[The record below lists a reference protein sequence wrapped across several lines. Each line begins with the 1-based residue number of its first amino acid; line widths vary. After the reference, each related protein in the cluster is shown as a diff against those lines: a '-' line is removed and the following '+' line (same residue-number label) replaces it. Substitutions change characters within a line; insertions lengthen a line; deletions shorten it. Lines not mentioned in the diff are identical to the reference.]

1 MSAIVPF
8 ESAKLP
14 AFLRNRTA
22 PIVNELSAN
31 VGGGGFPVLSI
42 KGKVFTLVKGKER
55 EVLLN
60 PEDTDE
66 VATSISV
73 VLLKANAGL
82 SKVWYANGYVEGAVD
97 APDCFSHDGIVPD
110 PSAEHKQSTKC
121 QGCPKAVWGSKIS
134 DAGKKLKACSDSRRV
149 AIANLDDI
157 ENPILLRIPAATL
170 APLAAYGDLLAA
182 RNAPYNSVVTKIGFD
197 RDSASP
203 KLTFKPLGWLTDEQ
217 WTQVE
222 EVVES
227 DAVAKILGV
236 TGEAP
241 IPHEDDL
248 PEGAP
253 PKAAVKAAPAPAPK
267 PAAKPAPKPAPKEYD
282 NGGGEDDGEPAPA
295 PVKAAPKPAPKAA
308 PKPVVVDANDSL
320 EDDLDALLGGM
331 DD

>member
-1 MSAIVPF
+1 MSSIVPF
-8 ESAKLP
+8 ESANLP

-31 VGGGGFPVLSI
+31 VGGGFPVLSI
-42 KGKVFTLVKGKER
+42 KGKVFTLMKGKER

-60 PEDTDE
+60 PEDGDE
-66 VATSISV
+66 VAASISV

-82 SKVWYANGYVEGAVD
+82 SKIWYANGYVEGSVD

-110 PSAEHKQSTKC
+110 PSAEHTQSTKC

-170 APLAAYGDLLAA
+170 APLAAYGDILAG

-203 KLTFKPLGWLTDEQ
+203 KLTFKPLGWLTDAQ
-217 WTQVE
+217 WAQVE
-222 EVVES
+222 AVVES

-236 TGEAP
+236 AGEAP
-241 IPHEDDL
+241 VLHEDDL

-253 PKAAVKAAPAPAPK
+253 PKAAVKPAAKPAPTPK
-267 PAAKPAPKPAPKEYD
+267 PAAKPAPTPKPAPKEYD
-282 NGGGEDDGEPAPA
+282 NGGGEDEGEPAPA
-295 PVKAAPKPAPKAA
+295 PVKVAPKPAPK
-308 PKPVVVDANDSL
+308 PVVVEANGNL